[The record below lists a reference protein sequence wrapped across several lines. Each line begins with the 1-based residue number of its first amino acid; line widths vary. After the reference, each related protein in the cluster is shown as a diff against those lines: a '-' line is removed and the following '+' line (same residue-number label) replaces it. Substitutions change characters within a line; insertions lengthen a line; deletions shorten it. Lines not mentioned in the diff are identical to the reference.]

1 VTHQNESHH
10 TFVPRFAEPELSG
23 CFSSL
28 SQHNCVTIA
37 LTIAVHSHTLAIR
50 TEGMESPETAAKLMT
65 PAVRRPHSGK
75 ERPVNGR

>member
-1 VTHQNESHH
+1 
-10 TFVPRFAEPELSG
+10 
-23 CFSSL
+23 
-28 SQHNCVTIA
+28 
-37 LTIAVHSHTLAIR
+37 LTIAAHSHTLAIR